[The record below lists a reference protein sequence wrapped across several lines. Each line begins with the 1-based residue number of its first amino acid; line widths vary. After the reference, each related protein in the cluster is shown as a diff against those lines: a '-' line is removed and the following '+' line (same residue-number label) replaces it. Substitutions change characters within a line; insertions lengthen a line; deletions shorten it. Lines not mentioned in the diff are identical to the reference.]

1 MAPTKRTNV
10 GDGKSST
17 VTEEKKKLL
26 QQYRDD
32 DGHFSLVR

>member
-1 MAPTKRTNV
+1 MPDAKL
-10 GDGKSST
+10 SS
-17 VTEEKKKLL
+17 VKGLSVAEEKKKLL